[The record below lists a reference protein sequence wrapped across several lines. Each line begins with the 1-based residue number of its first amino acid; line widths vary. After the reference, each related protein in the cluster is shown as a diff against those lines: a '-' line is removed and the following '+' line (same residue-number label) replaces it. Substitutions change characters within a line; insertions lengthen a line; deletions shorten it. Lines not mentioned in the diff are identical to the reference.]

1 MNKKFTTG
9 IPLLLALLLFCSLVC
24 WSFLNSRPATGLAE
38 NSVIRPDS
46 LHHHPE
52 HPSEG
57 GGGMLPD
64 MDLIQKIYE
73 AGKSTLPV
81 LERL

>member
-9 IPLLLALLLFCSLVC
+9 IPLLLVFLLVC
-24 WSFLNSRPATGLAE
+24 SFVSWSYLNSRPATGLAE
-38 NSVIRPDS
+38 NSIVKPDS
-46 LHHHPE
+46 LQHHPE
-52 HPSEG
+52 PPAEG